1 MPIVSSPFEDGE
13 VSRLLRHTFHTKCS
27 DTTERTS
34 LRPHAH
40 RGTGHDGTRRA
51 AQGKYSDHAMWAPTM
66 RPPQGTRTSCCGGLL
81 WATKNAS
88 YLSYLNSLG
97 ANDGVDMFSWDN
109 KLAGARVLLSRVRN
123 TNTHHN
129 FHERATPSS
138 ATTCSRACVT

>member
-1 MPIVSSPFEDGE
+1 VGSYYASFSGYKDE
-13 VSRLLRHTFHTKCS
+13 LLWGS
-27 DTTERTS
+27 V
-34 LRPHAH
+34 
-40 RGTGHDGTRRA
+40 
-51 AQGKYSDHAMWAPTM
+51 W
-66 RPPQGTRTSCCGGLL
+66 LL